1 MDRVDRDEE
10 WGRGD
15 APALKLSRKR
25 TLGGRDPC
33 PLAER
38 PRALR
43 TSMDACSHIELERHC
58 GPSALRFGVGGKD
71 VGDQPQST
79 RSGSWMSR
87 SAYRYEHD
95 LASLLQLPLQELLHA
110 RDVVFERRRWRLCRE
125 VLVRRKGFTC
135 GGLAIGLGGCGHG
148 WYKRGGK
155 GYLEGALAA
164 QNSPQSGFGGDPGL
178 RGSMGGDE

>member
-1 MDRVDRDEE
+1 MHAHTLSS
-10 WGRGD
+10 RGTVV
-15 APALKLSRKR
+15 P
-25 TLGGRDPC
+25 
-33 PLAER
+33 PLYVAGWEG
-38 PRALR
+38 R
-43 TSMDACSHIELERHC
+43 TSEISHNRRE
-58 GPSALRFGVGGKD
+58 AGG
-71 VGDQPQST
+71 
-79 RSGSWMSR
+79 WMSR